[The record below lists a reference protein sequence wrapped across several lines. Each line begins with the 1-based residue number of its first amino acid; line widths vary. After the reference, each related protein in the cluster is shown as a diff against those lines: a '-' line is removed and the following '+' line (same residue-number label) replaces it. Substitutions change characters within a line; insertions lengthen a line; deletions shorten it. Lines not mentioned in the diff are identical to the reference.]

1 MVKREKIEL
10 TFGRKNRETIEIP
23 NSAIDYLSIANV
35 RLAKKFKNRSCTK
48 FERIKICEALN
59 LNLNKNAINE
69 NLINNLLERRDL
81 ISIKDYYDDNSVEE
95 YFIAWHNNRSYKNLF
110 QRNEQDLFLLKMR
123 VWKKEGLE

>member
-1 MVKREKIEL
+1 MIKREKIEL
-10 TFGRKNRETIEIP
+10 TYGRKNRKTITIP

-35 RLAKKFKNRSCTK
+35 RLAKKYKNRSCTK

-110 QRNEQDLFLLKMR
+110 QHNEQDLFLLKMR
-123 VWKKEGLE
+123 VWKKEELE